1 MIIKNGT
8 LKKGMWVLA
17 HDSHCPVRILEDFKG
32 KVINEASF
40 SSPIRLVGFDKMP
53 KVGSEFT
60 AFDKKSD
67 MIKFEQEI
75 GEVEKHTKEN
85 ENNGD
90 KKLIPIVLK
99 ADTSGSIEAIE
110 KEIEKLE
117 VENAKFKLI
126 QKGEGNI
133 GEKDIKNAI
142 ADENAIVL
150 GFNVKADNNAL
161 ALAERMNIN
170 IMTFDIIYKMTEWL
184 EVELEN
190 RRPKVTTTEVT
201 GSAKILKVFSKTKER
216 QVLGGKVITGE
227 IHSGQVR
234 IMRRDAEIGRG
245 KIINL
250 EKDKTKTSVVEEGR
264 EFGMMIESKIE
275 IATNDIIE
283 TFKVVEK

>member
-1 MIIKNGT
+1 
-8 LKKGMWVLA
+8 MWVLA

-32 KVINEASF
+32 HMINEASF

-60 AFDKKSD
+60 AFEKKSD
-67 MIKFEQEI
+67 MIKFEEEI
-75 GEVEKHTKEN
+75 GEAPKNTKDN
-85 ENNGD
+85 ETNTD

-110 KEIEKLE
+110 KEIDKLE

-184 EVELEN
+184 ETELEA
-190 RRPKVTTTEVT
+190 RRPKVTTTEIT

-216 QVLGGKVITGE
+216 QVLGGKVVIGE

-250 EKDKTKTSVVEEGR
+250 EKDKAKTSVVEEGR
-264 EFGMMIESKIE
+264 EFGMMIESKVE
-275 IATNDIIE
+275 IAQNDIIE
-283 TFKVVEK
+283 TFKIVEK